1 MCEKSSFRKSW
12 VFPGDQSNET
22 ESLQKGS
29 KSTFWNARSAK
40 TAVCYDRCFRR
51 RITCRSI
58 SRLLIFR
65 TRAPKALARS
75 LEWKNFLV
83 RGRED
88 ARLGK
93 HIETS
98 FVRFSYITRNYAI
111 FRGLYR
117 NFFLSNGA
125 KLSTLQSHKTYK
137 NVGWYDTF
145 TWGPSDKVSWVR
157 RRSARDGQNTSRA
170 TRASILSCDSDA
182 TEIKR
187 KNRLIAQRCPEPK
200 LATFSFW
207 MCRTGRVRVTS
218 TLLIL
223 LIPECSSAS

>member
-111 FRGLYR
+111 FR
-117 NFFLSNGA
+117 
-125 KLSTLQSHKTYK
+125 
-137 NVGWYDTF
+137 
-145 TWGPSDKVSWVR
+145 KVSWVR